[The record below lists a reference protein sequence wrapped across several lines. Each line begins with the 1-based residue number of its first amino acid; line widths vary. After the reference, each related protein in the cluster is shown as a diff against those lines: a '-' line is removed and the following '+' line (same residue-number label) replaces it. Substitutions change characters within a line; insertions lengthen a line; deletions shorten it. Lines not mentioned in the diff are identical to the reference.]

1 MKTLAILGSTGSIGT
16 STLDVVR
23 THPERF
29 RVRYLSANRNV
40 AALCAQAREFRPEAV
55 AVFDAA
61 SADAVRTEV
70 GEITTVFAG
79 LEGLLEIAR
88 RDDYDTLVSALVGFA
103 GMLPTIAAIESGRD
117 IALANKETLVV
128 AGEVIARLLDRHRVS
143 LAPVDSEHSAIWQC
157 LAGEPEGSASKIILT
172 ASGGPFRGR
181 SREELVGV
189 TRDEALRHPNW
200 SMGNKITIDS
210 ATLMNKGLEM
220 IEAHWLFHLPADHIE
235 VLVHPQSIIHS
246 MVEFVDGS
254 IKAQLGLPD
263 MKLPIQ
269 YALSWPD
276 RFATPGPRLDFLH
289 LQRLTFEAPDPAA
302 FRCLGLAYDA
312 LAAGGTAPA
321 CLNAANEIAV
331 QAFLDGRI
339 GFLDIPSLIEESLAS
354 IAVLPADDVNAILA
368 VDAETRIF
376 TTGRAARGERTTSLS
391 R

>member
-1 MKTLAILGSTGSIGT
+1 MKTLAVLGSTGSIGT

-23 THPERF
+23 AHPERF
-29 RVRYLSANRNV
+29 RIRYLSANRN
-40 AALCAQAREFRPEAV
+40 AKLLCAQAREFRPEAV
-55 AVFDAA
+55 AVFDTD
-61 SADAVRTEV
+61 SAELVRADLGNGTKV
-70 GEITTVFAG
+70 YAG

-103 GMLPTIAAIESGRD
+103 GMLPTIAAIEAGRD

-128 AGEVIARLLDRHRVS
+128 AGEVIARLLARHNVM

-157 LAGEPEGSASKIILT
+157 LSGEPEGSATKIILT

-181 SREELVGV
+181 AREELAAV
-189 TRDEALRHPNW
+189 TREEALRHPNW
-200 SMGNKITIDS
+200 TMGSKITIDS

-220 IEAHWLFHLPADHIE
+220 IEAHWLFRVPAERID

-246 MVEFVDGS
+246 MVEFSDGS

-276 RFATPGPRLDFLH
+276 RFPTPGPRLDFLH
-289 LQRLTFEAPDPAA
+289 LHRLTFEAPDRAA
-302 FRCLGLAYDA
+302 FRCLALAYEA
-312 LAAGGTAPA
+312 LGSGGTAPA
-321 CLNAANEIAV
+321 CLNAANEVAV
-331 QAFLDGRI
+331 QAFLEGRI
-339 GFLDIPSLIEESLAS
+339 GFLDIPALIEESLAA
-354 IAVLPADDVNAILA
+354 IPVLPADDVEAILA

-376 TTGRAARGERTTSLS
+376 TTAGAARSVRATSFS
-391 R
+391 